1 MGPAHAVGPLG
12 WRAEQVVIYITH
24 QTGHDCE
31 LYKERKKVCGRSQE
45 LQGHG
50 GGLYGHLMATQ

>member
-24 QTGHDCE
+24 QTGQDCE
-31 LYKERKKVCGRSQE
+31 LYKERKCVAEVKNYKDMEEV
-45 LQGHG
+45 
-50 GGLYGHLMATQ
+50 YMDI